1 MKKYCKA
8 LVNLGMAFIILLLI
22 VFLVPKLLVFFAP
35 FVAGWIIAL
44 IASPL
49 VRFFEEKVKIK
60 RKAGS
65 AFVIVA
71 VIALVILILY
81 LVGAKLTDEIMG
93 LIGALPD
100 IWDSAE
106 NDFADIGQN
115 LSVIY
120 NRFPVDVQQSIMDVI
135 NQIGS
140 YVGDLLG
147 KIGTPTINA
156 VGNFAKQVP
165 SILIGLIMAL
175 LSSYFFVAERDQ
187 LAAWFRKHTP
197 AEVLSWYYMLKR
209 GLVKAVGG
217 YLKAQ
222 LKIEVWMYLLLV
234 IGLAVLQV
242 DYALLIALG
251 IAFLDFLP
259 FFGTGTVMVPWAIL
273 KILSSDYKMAIGL
286 LIIWGSGQLARQL
299 IQPKIVGDSVGMP
312 PLPTLFLL
320 YIGYKLGGVVG
331 MIVAVPV
338 GLIALTMYQQ
348 GALQTTKDSVKI
360 LAAGINHFRRLKPED
375 MDEVRQMQER
385 DRRLSEELARQA
397 RSFCEKTERKE
408 IMRNIRL
415 RLQYEGTRYQGW
427 QKQTSTDNTIQGKME
442 VLLTKM
448 CGEPVEIAAS
458 GRTDAGVHALGQ
470 VANFHTESDMSTEEI
485 MAYCNRYLPEDIAVV
500 EVSEA
505 APRFHSRLNATGKRY
520 RYRIIN
526 SQIPD
531 VFWRRYAAEEPEA
544 LDLDAMRKAAERLL
558 GEHDFKAFTSAKKSK
573 KSTVRRIDEIRIE
586 RIANRVEFVFTGNG
600 FLHHMIRILVGTL
613 LEVGKGI
620 RTPENVTDVLKSGDR
635 AKAGALVPAKGLVLE
650 EVFYT

>member
-8 LVNLGMAFIILLLI
+8 LVNLGVAFIILLLI

-81 LVGAKLTDEIMG
+81 LVGAKLVDEIMG

-120 NRFPVDVQQSIMDVI
+120 NRFPADVQQSIMDVI

-187 LAAWFRKHTP
+187 LATWFR
-197 AEVLSWYYMLKR
+197 
-209 GLVKAVGG
+209 
-217 YLKAQ
+217 
-222 LKIEVWMYLLLV
+222 
-234 IGLAVLQV
+234 
-242 DYALLIALG
+242 
-251 IAFLDFLP
+251 
-259 FFGTGTVMVPWAIL
+259 WAII

-286 LIIWGSGQLARQL
+286 LIIWGIGQLARQL

-338 GLIALTMYQQ
+338 GLIALTMYQE

-360 LAAGINHFRRLKPED
+360 LTAGINHFRRLKPED

-397 RSFCEKTERKE
+397 AEEEAQKEAQKEARKE
-408 IMRNIRL
+408 A
-415 RLQYEGTRYQGW
+415 
-427 QKQTSTDNTIQGKME
+427 QK
-442 VLLTKM
+442 
-448 CGEPVEIAAS
+448 
-458 GRTDAGVHALGQ
+458 
-470 VANFHTESDMSTEEI
+470 
-485 MAYCNRYLPEDIAVV
+485 
-500 EVSEA
+500 EA
-505 APRFHSRLNATGKRY
+505 
-520 RYRIIN
+520 
-526 SQIPD
+526 
-531 VFWRRYAAEEPEA
+531 
-544 LDLDAMRKAAERLL
+544 
-558 GEHDFKAFTSAKKSK
+558 SAKKQKEK
-573 KSTVRRIDEIRIE
+573 KS
-586 RIANRVEFVFTGNG
+586 
-600 FLHHMIRILVGTL
+600 
-613 LEVGKGI
+613 
-620 RTPENVTDVLKSGDR
+620 
-635 AKAGALVPAKGLVLE
+635 
-650 EVFYT
+650 